1 MLYLKSVL
9 FYVVILLA
17 TEFICKTNIVKNG
30 WVTKEEQQTASRA
43 RGWMAIISVAAIP
56 VFRFIMVLVMFM
68 MAGMTKEDYQEK
80 MRVIK
85 EFEDDDND

>member
-9 FYVVILLA
+9 FYIIILLA
-17 TEFICKTNIVKNG
+17 VEFVCKENIIKNG
-30 WVTKEEQQTASRA
+30 WVTRDELKQTTRA
-43 RGWMAIISVAAIP
+43 RGWMAILSVAVIP
-56 VFRFIMVLVMFM
+56 VFRLIIVLVMFM

-85 EFEDDDND
+85 EAEDDDNE